1 MQDEVRADALHR
13 FFAPSSIALI
23 GASPDKTKI
32 RGRLMNYLRR
42 NGYAGRLLP
51 VNPSYRDID
60 GLPCHASIAAI
71 GAPVD
76 LAIVAIPASGV
87 VAALEECAAA
97 GARHALVVSSGFA
110 EEGGAQSDA
119 QAQIVAIAKRTG
131 MRICGPN
138 AEGFHNDIAH
148 VSATFSP
155 AVEWNP
161 ERDLA
166 PVTARR
172 VGVIA
177 QSGGVGFALFNRGR
191 ADGLRFSKV
200 ISTGNEADLSAA
212 DFFAHMV
219 DDPDTDAILMFL
231 ESIRD
236 PALFAAAAARA
247 AKLGKP
253 VLAVKVGRSQAGVR
267 AAASHTASMAGW
279 DAAYDALFA
288 KYGIATASDP
298 DEAVAIMAAF
308 VTCPPPRGKRAAIV
322 TVSGGA
328 GAWMADTLS
337 AAGFDVP
344 ELSPALQRTIAGFIP
359 SYGSARNPIDI
370 TAQAVG
376 EGGVVRCIEL
386 LLDGDE
392 ADVIVIT
399 LSLTSEHRVTV
410 DPDAL
415 RPLLARQSKP
425 VLFFSYT
432 RASDFSRRFM
442 GSAGAPVY
450 TGLSLLSSAIA
461 ALRQR
466 AHFIPPETITVD
478 PIALDLPPGAL
489 AEHRA
494 KAVLA
499 AHGVP
504 VSPHR
509 LVCAADGLD
518 DAARDLGFPLVAKIQ
533 SADILHKTEAGGVR
547 LGIADLP
554 ALHQA
559 YAAVLANAAL
569 HAPQARID
577 GVLLERMVGKGVEI
591 IVGVIRDP
599 VFGPVLMLGAGGVTA
614 ELFRDVTYS
623 LAPVDAREATIMLRR
638 LRSFPLLDGFRGAPR
653 ADIAALAELV
663 ARISRFAAACQESVR
678 EVELNPVIVHPV
690 GQGCS
695 VADAL
700 LLIEP
705 REPIDSEP
713 VPGQGDHAP

>member
-1 MQDEVRADALHR
+1 MDDEARPDALHS
-13 FFAPSSIALI
+13 FFAPASIAVI
-23 GASPDKTKI
+23 GASANKAKI
-32 RGRLMNYLRR
+32 SGRLLNFLRR
-42 NGYAGRLLP
+42 NGYAGRLCP
-51 VNPSYRDID
+51 VNPTAADID
-60 GLPCHASIAAI
+60 GLRCYPSIAAI

-76 LAIVAIPASGV
+76 LAIVVIPAAAV

-97 GARHALVVSSGFA
+97 GARHALIIASGFA
-110 EEGGAQSDA
+110 EEGGAQNA
-119 QAQIVAIAKRTG
+119 VQAQIAAIARRTG

-138 AEGFHNDIAH
+138 AEGFHNDIAG

-155 AVEWNP
+155 TVEFNA
-161 ERDLA
+161 ERDLP

-177 QSGGVGFALFNRGR
+177 QSGGIGFALFNRGR

-219 DDPDTDAILMFL
+219 DDPATDAVLLFL
-231 ESIRD
+231 EAIRD

-247 AKLGKP
+247 ARRGKP
-253 VLAVKVGRSQAGVR
+253 VVAVKVGRSQAGVR

-279 DAAYDALFA
+279 DAAYDALFR

-308 VTCPPPRGKRAAIV
+308 VTNPLPRGKRAAII

-337 AAGFDVP
+337 AAGLDVP
-344 ELSPALQRTIAGFIP
+344 ELSPALQDTIGTFIP

-386 LLDGDE
+386 LQQGDE
-392 ADVIVIT
+392 VDVIVVT
-399 LSLTSEHRVTV
+399 VSLSSEHRVTI
-410 DPDAL
+410 DPDVL
-415 RPLLARQSKP
+415 RPLLALQSKP

-432 RASDFSRRFM
+432 RASDFGRRYI
-442 GSAGAPVY
+442 GRAGATVY
-450 TGLSLLSSAIA
+450 TGLSLLGAAVSA
-461 ALRQR
+461 LQQR
-466 AHFIPPETITVD
+466 AHFVPPDIIAVEPV
-478 PIALDLPPGAL
+478 ALDLPPGPV

-499 AHGVP
+499 AHGIAAAP
-504 VSPHR
+504 YC
-509 LVCAADGLD
+509 LVGAASEL
-518 DAARDLGFPLVAKIQ
+518 DAAARELGFPLAVKIQ

-547 LGIADLP
+547 LGIADAA
-554 ALHQA
+554 ALRDA
-559 YAAVLANAAL
+559 YAAVLHNAAR
-569 HAPQARID
+569 HAPGARID
-577 GVLLERMVGKGVEI
+577 GVLLERMAGRGVEI

-599 VFGPVLMLGAGGVTA
+599 VFGPVVMLGAGGVTA
-614 ELFRDVTYS
+614 ELFKDVAYS
-623 LAPVDAREATIMLRR
+623 LAPVDAREATAMLRG
-638 LRSFPLLDGFRGAPR
+638 LRSFPLLDGFRGAPP
-653 ADIAALAELV
+653 ADIPALAELV
-663 ARISRFAAACQESVR
+663 ARVSTFAAACQDAVR
-678 EVELNPVIVHPV
+678 EVELNPVIVHPA

-695 VADAL
+695 IADAL
-700 LLIEP
+700 LMIEP
-705 REPIDSEP
+705 R
-713 VPGQGDHAP
+713 QGDGLA